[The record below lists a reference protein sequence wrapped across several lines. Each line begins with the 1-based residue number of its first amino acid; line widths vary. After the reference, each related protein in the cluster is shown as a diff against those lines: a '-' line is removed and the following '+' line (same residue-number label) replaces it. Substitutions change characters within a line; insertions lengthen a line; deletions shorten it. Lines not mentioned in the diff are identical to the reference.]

1 MEVEEIEIEIEKLVA
16 GGEGLG
22 RFEGIAI
29 FVPRAAPGDRL
40 RVRLV
45 DRRPDFGRAE
55 IVEILEP
62 GPGRR
67 KPPCPHFADCGG
79 CDLQHLE
86 DRRQLAYKVAAVRE
100 SLAHIGKIPLPEVIP
115 VVAGDAWGYRLRT
128 QLHTDTTER
137 GLEVG
142 YHARGTR
149 DLVPIDRCPVL
160 APELESLVATLPGL
174 LRDQPRPRVDLAV
187 GNGDKV
193 SSAPPVEGLPR
204 GPIKLTVGDFTYR
217 FDARCFFQ
225 GHRGLLP
232 DLVSLV
238 IGPWKGE
245 QAFDLFAGVGLF
257 TLPLAARYGR
267 VVAVEGNRIA
277 ARYARQNVESAAEIG
292 RVSVENLSLES
303 WIENLPDDADRAIVD
318 PPRAGLPLRVC
329 AALIAKRPRVL
340 TYVSCH
346 AATLARDLREL
357 QRGYRIESIRFIDL
371 FPQTGHL
378 ETVVQLFALDDEPV
392 GEGQSDSGPQ
402 PPMAPRGDRD
412 GAG

>member
-1 MEVEEIEIEIEKLVA
+1 V
-16 GGEGLG
+16 
-22 RFEGIAI
+22 
-29 FVPRAAPGDRL
+29 
-40 RVRLV
+40 
-45 DRRPDFGRAE
+45 
-55 IVEILEP
+55 P

-67 KPPCPHFADCGG
+67 TPPCPHFATCGG

-100 SLAHIGKIPLPEVIP
+100 SLTHIGKISLPEVIP
-115 VVAGDAWGYRLRT
+115 VVAGDAWGYRLRA

-142 YHARGTR
+142 YYARGSR
-149 DLVPIDRCPVL
+149 DLVPIDCCPVL
-160 APELESLVATLPGL
+160 APELEKLVPALPDL

-187 GNGDKV
+187 GDGDKV
-193 SSAPPVEGLPR
+193 SSAPPVDGLPR
-204 GPIKLTVGDFTYR
+204 GPIKLTVGAFTYR

-232 DLVSLV
+232 ELVAQV
-238 IGPWKGE
+238 IGPWEGE
-245 QAFDLFAGVGLF
+245 RAFDLFAGVGLF
-257 TLPLAARYGR
+257 TLPLAERYGR

-277 ARYARQNVESAAEIG
+277 ARYAQQNVGAATGIG
-292 RVSVENLSLES
+292 RVSVENLALES
-303 WIENLPDDADRAIVD
+303 WIEAFPEDADRAIVD

-329 AALIAKRPRVL
+329 AALIAKRPRIL

-378 ETVVQLFALDDEPV
+378 ETIVHLRALEDQPGRDSASSEGVSSEGPTQAEPAGSGRG
-392 GEGQSDSGPQ
+392 GEED
-402 PPMAPRGDRD
+402 RGR
-412 GAG
+412 

>member
-1 MEVEEIEIEIEKLVA
+1 M
-16 GGEGLG
+16 
-22 RFEGIAI
+22 
-29 FVPRAAPGDRL
+29 
-40 RVRLV
+40 
-45 DRRPDFGRAE
+45 
-55 IVEILEP
+55 
-62 GPGRR
+62 
-67 KPPCPHFADCGG
+67 
-79 CDLQHLE
+79 
-86 DRRQLAYKVAAVRE
+86 AAVRE
-100 SLAHIGKIPLPEVIP
+100 SLVHIGKIELPDVIP
-115 VVAGDAWGYRLRT
+115 VVAGDPWGYRLRT

-137 GLEVG
+137 GLQVG
-142 YHARGTR
+142 YHARGTK
-149 DLVPIDRCPVL
+149 DLVPVDRCPVL
-160 APELESLVATLPGL
+160 VPELESLVPTLPAL
-174 LRDQPRPRVDLAV
+174 LRDQPRPRVDLAS

-257 TLPLAARYGR
+257 ALPLAARYGR

-277 ARYARQNVESAAEIG
+277 ARYARQNVDAASGIG

-303 WIENLPDDADRAIVD
+303 WIEHLPDNADRAIVD

-329 AALIAKRPRVL
+329 TALIEKRPRIL

-378 ETVVQLFALDDEPV
+378 ETVVQLFARDDAPSTE
-392 GEGQSDSGPQ
+392 ESRSDSDQ
-402 PPMAPRGDRD
+402 PAQASAATQASRGDRD
-412 GAG
+412 GDG